1 MMPIKCFLILGL
13 FVSCLTKNLN
23 AQQPKNSNQ
32 SLDMKHQSIV
42 TISAFTAKGDLVQ
55 LEKTLSDGLDAG
67 LTVILGVICPPGD
80 QEYVPPPVE
89 GVAVSV
95 ALCPTQI
102 VVELT
107 DTVGAGVTITSILAL
122 GLSHPATV

>member
-42 TISAFTAKGDLVQ
+42 TISAFTAKGDLAQ
-55 LEKTLSDGLDAG
+55 LQNALSNGLDAG
-67 LTVILGVICPPGD
+67 LTFNEIKEVQDHL
-80 QEYVPPPVE
+80 
-89 GVAVSV
+89 SRSMTLFK
-95 ALCPTQI
+95 AL
-102 VVELT
+102 
-107 DTVGAGVTITSILAL
+107 
-122 GLSHPATV
+122 